1 MREGRARLGRVQ
13 LRIMRVLWE
22 KGEATAREITDQ
34 ICLEEMIAHSTVQTL
49 LRQMEAKGA
58 VTHRLHER
66 TFVFRPV
73 AAEEEVRSR
82 ATSDLL
88 SRFFD
93 GSVSGLVAHLLKRE
107 SIPPEEISRL
117 RELIDREDPS

>member
-1 MREGRARLGRVQ
+1 MREGRARLGQVQ
-13 LRIMRVLWE
+13 LRIIRVLWE

-34 ICLEEMIAHSTVQTL
+34 LCVDEMIAHSTVQTL
-49 LRQMEAKGA
+49 LRQMEAKGS
-58 VTHRLHER
+58 VMHRTHER

-73 AAEEEVRSR
+73 AAEEEVRTR

-88 SRFFD
+88 SRFFA
-93 GSVSGLVAHLLKRE
+93 GSVSGLVSHLLKQE
-107 SIPPEEISRL
+107 SVPPDEIARL